1 MDFSKALQK
10 LNDRISGLNVMRGRL
25 IKFVN
30 PTQADT
36 QTPAPYPFTQRVLNT
51 IKSALS
57 LLSLDEKQ
65 ERHVLDSP
73 NYKQINR
80 LIRTRN
86 ITNNDL
92 APLGLHFENIEV
104 YEGVVWRN
112 NELTQAFKDYMRSM
126 DSISAFAV
134 VYESIKNAPLLEN

>member
-36 QTPAPYPFTQRVLNT
+36 QTTQVGNISIPTQADSAPATQ
-51 IKSALS
+51 IQQPLS
-57 LLSLDEKQ
+57 DQEKQ
-65 ERHVLDSP
+65 ERLDL
-73 NYKQINR
+73 INR
-80 LIRTRN
+80 LIRTN
-86 ITNNDL
+86 KISNEDL
-92 APLGLHFENIEV
+92 APLGLHFENTAPFN
-104 YEGVVWRN
+104 GKVWEN
-112 NELTQAFKDYMRSM
+112 LELTQAFKDYMRSM

>member
-36 QTPAPYPFTQRVLNT
+36 QTPAPEANNTSAPTQAPTPPAPEVT
-51 IKSALS
+51 TPAPLS
-57 LLSLDEKQ
+57 DSERQ
-65 ERHVLDSP
+65 ERLDI
-73 NYKQINR
+73 INR

-126 DSISAFAV
+126 DSISAKQNSRPR
-134 VYESIKNAPLLEN
+134 ES